1 MDKLREILQEFSNIG
16 GVKAALVFGSTYFQN
31 QRDTDILL
39 VLDSKD
45 FQTDGEAYVK
55 ISEVLQKNS
64 RFYPPFDV
72 VIKSSA
78 EFENPNVVSLSFGF
92 LQHLSNIL
100 PVAKARDYLIDNMNL
115 ENLIKERLSEIR
127 LIGGYWNIIGDSLS
141 VRQECLKKELGEDYK
156 ISFSLW
162 QQAVRELF
170 RMEFNIQFE
179 GKEGIASLFYN
190 KLNTLL
196 GNEFLNLFDASP
208 EYMANEIIQI
218 INRGDV
224 YGLKDEIEKAMFAL
238 NLYLVSKES
247 SNLNFSKSLS
257 RAMLR

>member
-1 MDKLREILQEFSNIG
+1 MVKFRDILQEFSSING
-16 GVKAALVFGSTYFQN
+16 MEAALVFGSTYFQN
-31 QRDTDILL
+31 QRDTDVLL

-45 FQTDGEAYVK
+45 FQTNREAYVK
-55 ISEVLQKNS
+55 IAKVLQENI

-78 EFENPNVVSLSFGF
+78 EFENSNVVSLSFGF
-92 LQHLSNIL
+92 LQHLLNIL
-100 PVAKARDYLIDNMNL
+100 PIAKAKGYLIDNMNL
-115 ENLIKERLSEIR
+115 ENLIKERFSEIR
-127 LIGGYWNIIGDSLS
+127 LIGGYWNIVGNSLS
-141 VRQECLKKELGEDYK
+141 VRQECLKKELEEDYK
-156 ISFSLW
+156 MSFSFW

-196 GNEFLNLFDASP
+196 GKEFSNLFDVSP
-208 EYMANEIIQI
+208 EYVTNEVVQI

-224 YGLKDEIEKAMFAL
+224 YRLKDEIERAMFAL

-247 SNLNFSKSLS
+247 PNLNFSKALS
-257 RAMLR
+257 GAVLR